1 MRAPKGRA
9 LRVCAEHPAAEER
22 VALSL
27 LYGRLGER
35 SHAIGEV
42 FLAVVD
48 GFLVTHGD
56 VYVAVAGELREAAC
70 AEAAALFV
78 RGYGLEEAS

>member
-27 LYGRLGER
+27 LDGRLGER
-35 SHAIGEV
+35 SHALGEV

-48 GFLVTHGD
+48 GFLVLWFPPNRGGFGYAASPAGT
-56 VYVAVAGELREAAC
+56 AVL
-70 AEAAALFV
+70 V
-78 RGYGLEEAS
+78 S